1 MSLLK
6 HLFPTHAGAESADRY
21 LVEQVV
27 TTARQDTV
35 ETVLNKLPG
44 KTFDSL
50 EAVYILD
57 ETGHLQGLVRLC
69 DLFSFPSTAT
79 MGEIMTLQFPIA
91 HAKDDREHVAGLSV
105 RSKLAAIPIVDL
117 DDRFLGVVPA
127 ETIVAILR
135 HEHIEDLHRLAGIQR
150 ETSQINHALE
160 DPPVRRARDRLPW
173 LLVGLAGSIVA
184 TFVMTQ
190 FEQILSTQVKVS
202 FFVPGI
208 IYLADAIGTQTE
220 AIAVR
225 GLSFNHN
232 TLPKLLTGEL
242 TTGALIGLCLGLL
255 SFPLVWLGFGD
266 MRLALAVTLAILT
279 AGTIATSVGLFFPW
293 ILHRIGQDPAFGSGP
308 VATIIQD
315 VFSLLV
321 YFVIVQWLM
330 I

>member
-6 HLFPTHAGAESADRY
+6 HLFPTHAGSESADRY
-21 LVEQVV
+21 LVDRVA

-35 ETVLNKLPG
+35 EAVLNKLPG
-44 KTFDSL
+44 KTFDSID
-50 EAVYILD
+50 AIYILD
-57 ETGHLQGLVRLC
+57 ETGHLEGVVRLG

-79 MGEIMTLQFPIA
+79 MGEIMTRQFPVA
-91 HAKDDREHVAGLSV
+91 HTTDDREHVAGLSV
-105 RSKLAAIPIVDL
+105 RSKLAAIPVVDR

-127 ETIVAILR
+127 EEIVAILR

-150 ETSQINHALE
+150 ETDRSLHALE
-160 DPPVRRARDRLPW
+160 DPPVRRARARLPW

-190 FEQILSTQVKVS
+190 FEQILSSQVKVS

-232 TLPKLLTGEL
+232 SLKQLLAGEL
-242 TTGALIGLCLGLL
+242 VTGMLIGLCLGIL
-255 SFPLVWLGFGD
+255 SFPLVLLGFGD
-266 MRLALAVTLAILT
+266 FRLAWAVALAILT
-279 AGTIATSVGLFFPW
+279 AGTMATSVGLFFPW
-293 ILHRIGQDPAFGSGP
+293 CLHQIGQDPAFGSGP

-315 VFSLLV
+315 VVSLLV
-321 YFVIVQWLM
+321 YFVIVQWL
-330 I
+330 IV